1 MDIQNQGKTVLL
13 DGSRGNVRDVLSGFG
28 ILELLKPGGE
38 VSTRVE
44 ALRQAQRLLAEA
56 GSVPD

>member
-1 MDIQNQGKTVLL
+1 VLL